1 MIRSIQGLLPE
12 SETVEE
18 AVLLQERPR
27 WVFPVSAIV
36 FVIIAVSLPA
46 AGVHP
51 ILAYALGGGVLGGIV
66 GFGSTPW
73 LLAKTSTTRTLLF
86 RSSRWRASAVSLEA
100 EIPEGTPLRRTRNL
114 FFVDFYQ
121 LAGKK
126 LVTSQA
132 FRNRL
137 DSMMAIETT

>member
-1 MIRSIQGLLPE
+1 MLH
-12 SETVEE
+12 
-18 AVLLQERPR
+18 ERPR
-27 WVFPVSAIV
+27 WVFPVSAIA
-36 FVIIAVSLPA
+36 FAIIAVSLPA

-51 ILAYALGGGVLGGIV
+51 ILAYALGGGVLAGIV

-73 LLAKTSTTRTLLF
+73 LLAKTSTRTLLF

-121 LAGKK
+121 IAGKK